1 MAIDNGDYLNVI
13 ERKIVDDLRV
23 FFNTHATGNTDVVKV
38 FGQFPEPEELKFPAV
53 VIEQVGS
60 GTEEKMV
67 GESITFTNP
76 SNGVTSTYTG
86 ELYGV
91 GYVINILIDKEASYN
106 IGTSPQGTT
115 NAKYKQRRL
124 LNWMMLNIA
133 NTINSIDWATEVNPG
148 SGTPTGL
155 SYNPRYDA
163 SVEVMESHLRA
174 WRDVGFLPAFQWYGA
189 SAEFSLVFKNYR

>member
-1 MAIDNGDYLNVI
+1 MAVNNADYLNVI
-13 ERKIVDDLRV
+13 ERKIIDDLSL
-23 FFNTHATGNTDVVKV
+23 FFNTHHTSANPDVVKV
-38 FGQFPEPEELKFPAV
+38 YGQFPEPEELKFPAV
-53 VIEQVGS
+53 IIEQVGS
-60 GTEEKMV
+60 GHEEKLMGDTV
-67 GESITFTNP
+67 TFTNP
-76 SNGVTSTYTG
+76 ADDTTTTYTG
-86 ELYGV
+86 ELYGIAFLV
-91 GYVINILIDKEASYN
+91 NVLIDKEASYN

-133 NTINSIDWATEVNPG
+133 NTINSIDWATPV
-148 SGTPTGL
+148 SSSPTGL
-155 SYNPRYDA
+155 SYNPRYDG